1 MSKAKSYKI
10 ITLLLACLL
19 SLACFFASISFVK
32 VSADSSSDYFTLN
45 GSASEK
51 VVFDGTAVSAEVVEK
66 DTLAFKNSLSASD
79 LTLTLSG
86 LDKVSVFTVAV
97 QADSFG
103 VDGNKDENGE
113 YQTSIKN
120 KLVIDVE
127 NGTASLNGA
136 TGASFTLAGEME
148 IVFSV
153 ENNYLTA
160 KVEGA
165 KVDLKETDYYKL
177 KSIDK
182 VPADVSFY
190 FDTLV
195 ETANEETVA
204 NFKIISV
211 GQKTGDDA
219 YTQNF
224 VLDADGKLTPAK
236 ARVSLG
242 DNFFNGTADNVNVIS
257 GYQYKPTIT
266 VLSVLGKGTNS
277 YLFVTGDS
285 ANNNI
290 VISQNSVTF
299 KLSVED
305 YEKNASKTMN
315 FNIVDKEDN
324 VIEVYNV
331 NVITDSVK
339 EGNAPKYVNATSAQ
353 AEIERFKDLLNER
366 TKTEYEV
373 DGQKITAS
381 VRIGSGEYLEIPS
394 LKNLVTDNA
403 TAYEN
408 LTMTIRYRTRESAW
422 ATSSNK
428 KIPLNVSGTYEFY
441 VMFKDL
447 NGNTMEYADFIDES
461 DGVDNPVYGIYKDY
475 IFTFTVLDDAP
486 ISVEAAN
493 QGKGYKGIEFN
504 ATGFTIKAS
513 DYTAKYSLFYRAD
526 ENSSWVKIPLLS
538 EIDEDYSENGF
549 TYKDIESIAY
559 DGLLTFTPNKLGQY
573 KIVCDVISN
582 SSLAK
587 SQSAEAV
594 IKVEDVPT
602 KVVPENHWLKD
613 NVWSVL
619 FLTVGTLS
627 LVAIIVLLTYK
638 PKDGANTKRK
648 K

>member
-1 MSKAKSYKI
+1 
-10 ITLLLACLL
+10 
-19 SLACFFASISFVK
+19 
-32 VSADSSSDYFTLN
+32 
-45 GSASEK
+45 
-51 VVFDGTAVSAEVVEK
+51 
-66 DTLAFKNSLSASD
+66 
-79 LTLTLSG
+79 
-86 LDKVSVFTVAV
+86 
-97 QADSFG
+97 
-103 VDGNKDENGE
+103 
-113 YQTSIKN
+113 
-120 KLVIDVE
+120 
-127 NGTASLNGA
+127 
-136 TGASFTLAGEME
+136 
-148 IVFSV
+148 
-153 ENNYLTA
+153 
-160 KVEGA
+160 
-165 KVDLKETDYYKL
+165 
-177 KSIDK
+177 
-182 VPADVSFY
+182 
-190 FDTLV
+190 
-195 ETANEETVA
+195 
-204 NFKIISV
+204 
-211 GQKTGDDA
+211 
-219 YTQNF
+219 
-224 VLDADGKLTPAK
+224 
-236 ARVSLG
+236 
-242 DNFFNGTADNVNVIS
+242 
-257 GYQYKPTIT
+257 
-266 VLSVLGKGTNS
+266 
-277 YLFVTGDS
+277 
-285 ANNNI
+285 
-290 VISQNSVTF
+290 
-299 KLSVED
+299 
-305 YEKNASKTMN
+305 
-315 FNIVDKEDN
+315 
-324 VIEVYNV
+324 
-331 NVITDSVK
+331 
-339 EGNAPKYVNATSAQ
+339 
-353 AEIERFKDLLNER
+353 
-366 TKTEYEV
+366 
-373 DGQKITAS
+373 
-381 VRIGSGEYLEIPS
+381 
-394 LKNLVTDNA
+394 

-486 ISVEAAN
+486 ISIEAAN